1 MLYKNA
7 NTAWKRVSEGTRR
20 SVVFNDDC
28 IELLKAVPDKSTS
41 LVVTSPPYCM
51 GKEYEPGNT
60 IDDFVRAHELVLPE
74 VARLVEDGGSV
85 CWQTGY
91 HVRKNEL
98 MPLDYLV
105 LDIVRRLKLPLT
117 LRNRVV
123 WHFGHGLHPPRRFSG
138 RHEVIMWFTKGDDYH
153 FDLDAIRVP
162 QKYPGKKA
170 SRGPNAGEYSGNPL
184 GKNPSDVWDIPNVK
198 ANHCEKL
205 DHPCQY
211 PVALVRRLV
220 CALTRPDDIVLDPFC
235 GVGSTGVAA
244 LLEGR
249 RFIGAELMP
258 EYAVQAVERLT
269 ETLRGEVA
277 VRPDEQVA
285 IPSERSAVARR
296 PDSWPSL
303 VPAGRLG

>member
-1 MLYKNA
+1 MLYKTA
-7 NTAWKRVSEGTRR
+7 TTAWKRVADGSRR
-20 SVVFNDDC
+20 AAILHNDCND
-28 IELLKAVPDKSTS
+28 LLAAIPDNAAS

-60 IDDFVRAHELVLPE
+60 IDDFVAAHERVLPQ
-74 VARLVEDGGSV
+74 VARLIKEGGSV

-91 HVRKNEL
+91 HVSKNEL

-105 LDIVRRLKLPLT
+105 LDIVRRLQLPLT

-138 RHEVIMWFTKGDDYH
+138 RHEVILWFTKGDDYH

-162 QKYPGKKA
+162 QKYPGKK
-170 SRGPNAGEYSGNPL
+170 SSHGPNAGEYSGNPL

-220 CALTRPDDIVLDPFC
+220 RALTREDEVVVDPYC

-249 RFIGAELMP
+249 RFVGAELM
-258 EYAVQAVERLT
+258 EHYAGQAVVRLQ
-269 ETLRGEVA
+269 EALDGSVP
-277 VRPDEQVA
+277 VRPDEAVA
-285 IPSERSAVARR
+285 VPSERSAVARR
-296 PDSWPSL
+296 PADWPA
-303 VPAGRLG
+303 VTGAPW

>member
-7 NTAWKRVSEGTRR
+7 NLAWKRVAEGTRR
-20 SVVFNDDC
+20 AAIFNDDC
-28 IELLKAVPDKSTS
+28 IELLTAIPDDSAS

-60 IDDFVRAHELVLPE
+60 IDDFVSAHELVLPH
-74 VARLVEDGGSV
+74 VARLVQKGGSV

-91 HVRKNEL
+91 HVRKNEV

-170 SRGPNAGEYSGNPL
+170 SRGPNVGEYSGNPL

-220 CALTRPDDIVLDPFC
+220 RAMTRPDDIVVDPFC
-235 GVGSTGVAA
+235 GVGSTGVAT
-244 LLEGR
+244 LLENR
-249 RFIGAELMP
+249 RFVGAELMP
-258 EYAVQAVERLT
+258 EYASQATVRLR
-269 ETLRGEVA
+269 ETLDGVVA

-285 IPSERSAVARR
+285 IPSEGQAITRR
-296 PDSWPSL
+296 PENWPSL
-303 VPAGRLG
+303 QNTGA